1 MVHLLASKI
10 SPDRLPES
18 GAYLVKGEN
27 IMNKKESILN
37 GQTALGIELGSTRIK
52 GVLIDLNGQVLAVGI
67 HDWENSFIN
76 NIWTYGIEEIHEGL
90 RNCYRSLRQ
99 EVERKYD
106 IKLRKIG
113 SIGISAMM
121 HGYMAL
127 DKEGNQI
134 APFQTWRNTNTQ
146 DAADE
151 LTDLF
156 QFNIPL
162 RWSVAHLYQR
172 ILDQE
177 EHVRGLA
184 YVSTLSGYIHWKLT
198 GEKVI
203 GVGDAAGMFP
213 IDSDTCDYDEE
224 MVQKFN
230 RLIEK
235 YEYRWKLRDIF
246 PKVLVAGEQ
255 AGFLTKEGAAFL
267 DETGDLEFGI
277 PMCPPE
283 GDAGTGM
290 TATNSV
296 APRTGNVSAG
306 TSIFAMIV
314 LEKQLRKIYR
324 EIDMVTTPSG
334 FPCAMSHANN
344 GTSDLNAWVGIF
356 EEFANLMGYQTDT
369 GELFT
374 KLYTNSLNGDPDCG
388 GLLAY
393 GYYSGENI
401 TMINEGRLAFFRT
414 PESHFTL
421 ANFMRTHLYTSLGAV
436 KMGLDILM
444 EDEKVKVDRIMG
456 HGGLFKT
463 KNVGQ
468 KYLAAAVGAPV
479 TVMDTASEGG
489 AWGIALLAAYLIDKT
504 KDERL
509 EDYLENRIFGNLAGD
524 TVQPCEEDKKGFDIF
539 MTRYKAG
546 LEIEKK
552 AIEVINW

>member
-177 EHVRGLA
+177 EHVRRLA

-230 RLIEK
+230 QLIKK
-235 YEYRWKLRDIF
+235 YKYRWKLRDIF
-246 PKVLVAGEQ
+246 PKVLVAGER

-267 DETGDLEFGI
+267 DETGELKAGI

-314 LEKQLRKIYR
+314 LEKQLRKVYR

-356 EEFANLMGYQTDT
+356 GEFAKLMGYQADM

-401 TMINEGRLAFFRT
+401 TMINEGRLAFLR
-414 PESHFTL
+414 
-421 ANFMRTHLYTSLGAV
+421 
-436 KMGLDILM
+436 
-444 EDEKVKVDRIMG
+444 
-456 HGGLFKT
+456 
-463 KNVGQ
+463 
-468 KYLAAAVGAPV
+468 
-479 TVMDTASEGG
+479 
-489 AWGIALLAAYLIDKT
+489 
-504 KDERL
+504 
-509 EDYLENRIFGNLAGD
+509 
-524 TVQPCEEDKKGFDIF
+524 
-539 MTRYKAG
+539 
-546 LEIEKK
+546 
-552 AIEVINW
+552 